1 MKENKTLAYKN
12 LYPAVLILFIL
23 TGCVALH
30 RDQVQFDHL
39 SDCPKQS
46 DSKLASLQNELG
58 PMSDTQT
65 LACAVDFMRNNKG
78 TALLR
83 SALGSRLCLNL
94 AERETDQDKR
104 EKLAG
109 EGVAFAEMALSKGGD
124 DDGAVHYYLAANL
137 GLAVREHLTLAMDN
151 LNRLEGEM
159 KKALALSPGID
170 DGGPMRLLGTLYIKA
185 PAWPNGIGDRDKGL
199 DLLEQAVKKYP
210 GHPLNH
216 LFYAQAILAVDDGDA
231 PALAKSEF
239 MLGEKLLERGNWG
252 YSRPSWQKEFDNF
265 RDDITE
271 ASGSP
276 AQPLAMQTRR

>member
-1 MKENKTLAYKN
+1 MTYRYLF
-12 LYPAVLILFIL
+12 PAVLLPLFL
-23 TGCVALH
+23 TGCAALH

-46 DSKLASLQNELG
+46 ESNLASRQNELG
-58 PMSDTQT
+58 PLSDTQT
-65 LACAVDFMRNNKG
+65 LACAVDFLRNNKG
-78 TALLR
+78 TSLL
-83 SALGSRLCLNL
+83 SNALGSRLCLNL

-109 EGVAFAEMALSKGGD
+109 EGVAFAEMALSKGGG

-137 GLAVREHLTLAMDN
+137 GLAVREHITLAMDN

-159 KKALALSPGID
+159 KKALAKSPKID

-199 DLLEQAVKKYP
+199 DLLEQAVKEFP

-231 PALAKSEF
+231 RAVAKSEF
-239 MLGEKLLERGNWG
+239 MLGEKLLLGGNWG
-252 YSRPSWQKEFDNF
+252 YSRPSWQKEFDDF
-265 RDDITE
+265 RDDIAD
-271 ASGSP
+271 ASGAP